1 MTLSGQPLG
10 SAVIVLVALSH
21 PVSDISAYFHLM
33 YRIGTRPPPAAHPVA
48 GEYLPSVL
56 SGIEWSDNVHR
67 PNSTIDGKVAQTK
80 ARVFITLIGYV
91 VDYEA
96 SVAAIAAMLYLIEKI
111 GHFMLLVIS
120 ELGVEK
126 VCQLRIFEE
135 QG

>member
-1 MTLSGQPLG
+1 M
-10 SAVIVLVALSH
+10 
-21 PVSDISAYFHLM
+21 
-33 YRIGTRPPPAAHPVA
+33 PPPATHPVA

-96 SVAAIAAMLYLIEKI
+96 SATAPAAAIAPILYLIEKI

-126 VCQLRIFEE
+126 VCQFRHEAEAITAATAATTTYAFDINKFRVVE
-135 QG
+135 QLLLCN